1 MSYTS
6 IPDLVKLLTWVR
18 AGGRCEFRGCNDLL
32 WRDDLTMQAMNKAY
46 LAHIVA
52 DKPGGPRGDPTES
65 DRLKADPSN
74 IMLLCDTCHRRIDG
88 KKTWHEYPVDLLRAM
103 KQEHEE
109 RIERQTGIQYD
120 MKTHVLLFGTRIR
133 DRRGQV
139 SKIDAYQAIVAER
152 YPADDHGII
161 IDLSDIHVNEDAPEF
176 WGLVQAH
183 IKGVLGCYFV
193 DKVGPTGKPLNHL
206 SVFAIAPIPALIY
219 LGKLLGD
226 IVPMEIYQLHRNPHG
241 WQWQELQDP
250 DFRYLPKYPES
261 AGRDEPKIV
270 VNLSLTGK
278 IHASEIEQ
286 VIGAGSPTYTLTISR
301 PRQDFLQ
308 AQEQRE
314 WFRYEWY
321 QLLADI
327 RHNHGENC
335 EIHLFTAVPNSIA
348 VEIGRAILP
357 TLGLRIFV
365 YNKYP
370 DGFRFALEV

>member
-6 IPDLVKLLTWVR
+6 IPDLVRLLTWVR

-52 DKPGGPRGDPTES
+52 DKPGGPRGDLIES

-74 IMLLCDTCHRRIDG
+74 IMLLCDACHRRIDG
-88 KKTWHEYPVDLLRAM
+88 KKTRHEYPVDLLRAM

-109 RIERQTGIQYD
+109 RIERQTEIQSD
-120 MKTHVLLFGTRIR
+120 MKTHILLFGTRIGS
-133 DRRGQV
+133 RRGQV
-139 SKIDAYQAIVAER
+139 SLRDASQAIVGER

-161 IDLSDIHVNEDAPEF
+161 IDLSDIPVNERDADF
-176 WGLVQAH
+176 WNLVQTY
-183 IKGVLGCYFV
+183 I
-193 DKVGPTGKPLNHL
+193 DKVFERYLGDKLGPTGKPLNHL
-206 SVFAIAPIPALIY
+206 SIFAIAPIPALIY
-219 LGKLLGD
+219 LGRVLGD
-226 IVPMEIYQLHRNPHG
+226 IVPMDVYQLHRNPHG
-241 WQWQELQDP
+241 WKWKELQDP
-250 DFRYLPKYPES
+250 NFRYVRDYPEDIGTES
-261 AGRDEPKIV
+261 VVA
-270 VNLSLTGK
+270 VNLSLSGK

-286 VIGAGSPTYTLTISR
+286 VLGAQYPTYTLSSSNQL
-301 PRQDFLQ
+301 QDFLQ
-308 AQEQRE
+308 AREQLA

-321 QLLADI
+321 QLLGDI
-327 RHNHGENC
+327 RRNHGEHC
-335 EIHLFTAVPNSIA
+335 EIHLFAAVPNSIA

-370 DGFRFALEV
+370 DGFCFALEV